1 MCIEQKKNKMLQLK
15 LKILEQ
21 EQRSNQ
27 RLLDERRLFNNI
39 VLQGGGSFFDFFSS
53 PSCPDKSDTAVQA
66 LEQRLKELETSQK
79 EELEQKD
86 KEIEKW
92 RKENR
97 SLRAAQKTTEEV
109 ARKKND
115 MGEVTVQRT
124 PAGTYMTDCLFTL
137 LHELLLTVCHIINNG
152 KYSEYDSKDL
162 LGSKIQTYFL
172 NKEPLLKGNVGAR
185 KTIRETLE
193 NVMLEAEDKF
203 DLNYIKSI
211 RKTLIETMA
220 SVRTVYVPTDK
231 KIIDIVELH
240 KNLFPEKRRLFEQYE
255 RWNNQTAEAID
266 AMYDDEGLCPQV

>member
-1 MCIEQKKNKMLQLK
+1 MLQLK

-39 VLQGGGSFFDFFSS
+39 ALQGGGSFFDFFSS
-53 PSCPDKSDTAVQA
+53 PPCKCPDKTDTAVQA
-66 LEQRLKELETSQK
+66 LEQRLKALETSHK
-79 EELEQKD
+79 EELGQKD

-92 RKENR
+92 REENT
-97 SLRAAQKTTEEV
+97 SLRAAQTTTEEV
-109 ARKKND
+109 AGKKND
-115 MGEVTVQRT
+115 IGEVTVQRT
-124 PAGTYMTDCLFTL
+124 PAGTYITDCLFTL
-137 LHELLLTVCHIINNG
+137 LHELVLTVCHIINNG

-193 NVMLEAEDKF
+193 NVMSKPEQDF

-220 SVRTVYVPTDK
+220 SVRTVYVPTDNK
-231 KIIDIVELH
+231 SIDIVELH
-240 KNLFPEKRRLFEQYE
+240 KNLFPEKHGLFKQYE

-266 AMYDDEGLCPQV
+266 AMYDEGLCPQV